1 MKLKWRKIEKDGKGQ
16 IALEPQ
22 EEEDMWHLYN
32 LIQEG
37 DLIKATTFRNVKTT
51 GTTGT
56 VKSEKKRVTVTLQV
70 DSVDFD
76 TKSASMRVSGR
87 NREENKFI
95 RMNAHHTV
103 ELAVHRSLTLIKDRW
118 DSIHLER
125 VKMAT
130 DPTQSADLAAIV
142 LQEGLAH
149 VCLITSYTTL
159 IRQKVQM
166 TVPRKRM
173 GSDTRHKR
181 ALERFY
187 ASIYDAVVR
196 HINFD
201 VVKCVLVA
209 SPAFYKEELVKRIFE
224 LASKSGNRKLLEN
237 RSKFVKRQA
246 ASGHMQAL
254 RQVLADQSCS
264 DLIKTTKAF
273 EEVKALE
280 DFFTMMNKNPDRAFM
295 DTVTCCKPTM
305 PRPSTCCSSPTLFS
319 GPATLR
325 RGSSTSSWWRW
336 HAKTGP
342 MSRYSLQCTYQGS
355 SLTSSRESQRCFVSQ
370 SCWRTRMNPLRR
382 LRPRLPTGR
391 VPPRQA
397 GHPQANEKKEEKK
410 VAGKRSLGRRRVETG
425 WMLLITFSSWIFDA
439 IFISGH
445 HIPMSHRVV
454 IQYTQYNHSRIGGT
468 YTYKRKT
475 QSM

>member
-280 DFFTMMNKNPDRAFM
+280 DFFTMMNKNPDRAFYGYR
-295 DTVTCCKPTM
+295 DVLQANDAKAINVLLVTD
-305 PRPSTCCSSPTLFS
+305 TLFRSRDIKTRQQYVKLVEMARENGADVKIFSSMHVS
-319 GPATLR
+319 GQQLDQLTGVAALLRFPVVLEDEDEPAEAPAPEASDR
-325 RGSSTSSWWRW
+325 KGAAS
-336 HAKTGP
+336 AG
-342 MSRYSLQCTYQGS
+342 
-355 SLTSSRESQRCFVSQ
+355 
-370 SCWRTRMNPLRR
+370 
-382 LRPRLPTGR
+382 RPPTGKR
-391 VPPRQA
+391 KKKKKKGGQ
-397 GHPQANEKKEEKK
+397 EKKLGTA
-410 VAGKRSLGRRRVETG
+410 AGRDGV
-425 WMLLITFSSWIFDA
+425 DA
-439 IFISGH
+439 VDNFFL
-445 HIPMSHRVV
+445 MDF
-454 IQYTQYNHSRIGGT
+454 
-468 YTYKRKT
+468 
-475 QSM
+475 